1 MQSVTAVKTLYTYD
15 ANGNMTRDDINRT
28 SSIKYD
34 HRNLMT
40 EIRVIK
46 TEAPTVFDPPVDV
59 LYLTYYRYDEA
70 GNSVRKKRYK
80 YNGSDPDPVFVTEGS
95 NPSWALQ
102 SDEYYVRD
110 VSGKEIAIYSGSSL
124 TQWNIWG
131 LDNVGKINADTTR
144 NYYLKDH
151 LGSIRVVLNS
161 TNTVVSAQDY
171 DAWGYPLQ
179 NRTYNSSAM
188 KYDFTG
194 KERDNETSYDYF
206 GARYYDSRI
215 GRWGQVEPLLD
226 KYVNISPYCYSI
238 NNPINSYDPNGKDP
252 RRKQMANLS
261 EIVNSL
267 EKHKGEDL
275 FDFVVSVLPGNDS
288 KRYVYTEVGG
298 FIDLMHFFAAAVT
311 TSKILPLDPFG
322 GPIAE
327 HYGRELG
334 EFTEIFQTL
343 KGDDSQWD
351 PEDMPSNSQGAEFGV
366 QMGINN
372 KITDDL
378 SEKFTEYMNKQKILD
393 KDDPSISR
401 DKIRI
406 REDENDTPLPNRF
419 LDLDP
424 YRPYRGESI
433 AAKGNLKQ

>member
-1 MQSVTAVKTLYTYD
+1 
-15 ANGNMTRDDINRT
+15 
-28 SSIKYD
+28 
-34 HRNLMT
+34 MT

-70 GNSVRKKRYK
+70 GNRVRKKRYK

-102 SDEYYVRD
+102 SDEFYVRD

-161 TNTVVSAQDY
+161 TNTVISAQDY
-171 DAWGYPLQ
+171 DACLTYTAQAGEVGYPLQ

-226 KYVNISPYCYSI
+226 KYVSVTPYCYALNVPVILSDI
-238 NNPINSYDPNGKDP
+238 NGLSPSDVRLKGQDKTKILNALQQEMPNLNISMDKSGKLSYSGDASNSRELLMQNAIDNPNVENNIITTRENGYYD
-252 RRKQMANLS
+252 
-261 EIVNSL
+261 E
-267 EKHKGEDL
+267 KGEIQL
-275 FDFVVSVLPGNDS
+275 IVVDSYEGN
-288 KRYVYTEVGG
+288 KVNKAGV
-298 FIDLMHFFAAAVT
+298 AVT
-311 TSKILPLDPFG
+311 KQYFNFDHAVKWSKLGGGSVGMSVVHAILESYIGGRDYPNSSHDQSYENAHNRIQSMEDAKYNIIERQENTILNTETGIQTFNSMGIRNIITDESKILYTK
-322 GPIAE
+322 E
-327 HYGRELG
+327 
-334 EFTEIFQTL
+334 Q
-343 KGDDSQWD
+343 
-351 PEDMPSNSQGAEFGV
+351 
-366 QMGINN
+366 
-372 KITDDL
+372 
-378 SEKFTEYMNKQKILD
+378 
-393 KDDPSISR
+393 
-401 DKIRI
+401 
-406 REDENDTPLPNRF
+406 LP
-419 LDLDP
+419 
-424 YRPYRGESI
+424 
-433 AAKGNLKQ
+433 